1 MHEDVKSAAFVIPTM
16 GTPVVTASLLLA
28 GFFAYSLFP
37 TLLISMLRFPT
48 AILSVGVNLL
58 TMGLTVRWRL
68 LEKLRHLVQAGA
80 RLGRNEG
87 SRVLVGSQSGSMAVP
102 VGGAV
107 ARHEATLRAAE
118 ER

>member
-37 TLLISMLRFPT
+37 TLLISMLRFPA

-58 TMGLTVRWRL
+58 TIGLTVRWRL
-68 LEKLRHLVQAGA
+68 LENSKWASASLAASIIYLALHAFFFYWSTS
-80 RLGRNEG
+80 LGR
-87 SRVLVGSQSGSMAVP
+87 
-102 VGGAV
+102 
-107 ARHEATLRAAE
+107 
-118 ER
+118 

>member
-1 MHEDVKSAAFVIPTM
+1 MTRIHEDLKTAAFVIATM

-37 TLLISMLRFPT
+37 TLLISMLRFPA

-80 RLGRNEG
+80 WLGRNE
-87 SRVLVGSQSGSMAVP
+87 
-102 VGGAV
+102 
-107 ARHEATLRAAE
+107 
-118 ER
+118 